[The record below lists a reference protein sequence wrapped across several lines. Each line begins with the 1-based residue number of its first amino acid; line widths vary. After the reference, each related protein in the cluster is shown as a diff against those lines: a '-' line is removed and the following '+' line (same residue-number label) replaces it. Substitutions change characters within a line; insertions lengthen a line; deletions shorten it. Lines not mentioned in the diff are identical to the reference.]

1 MNCLLSQGTFAGQKP
16 SVYTL
21 HERQAIV
28 NSLKQ
33 VVKSAGKWSRSETVS
48 MLVLIVLGG
57 LFVAAGICHFTVRPQ
72 HFSLGWDLLGCGAA
86 TLAAFLML
94 LISDYVLHHAF
105 LIFIP
110 WCLFI
115 LYLGFVEPHFGVGMG
130 VALWGM
136 LGMQLRS

>member
-1 MNCLLSQGTFAGQKP
+1 VS
-16 SVYTL
+16 
-21 HERQAIV
+21 
-28 NSLKQ
+28 SLKQ
-33 VVKSAGKWSRSETVS
+33 VLKNAGNWSRSELGF
-48 MLVLIVLGG
+48 MLVLIILGT
-57 LFVAAGICHFTVRPQ
+57 LFIAGGIYRFTVRPH

-86 TLAAFLML
+86 TVAAFIML

-130 VALWGM
+130 LALWVILVGQM
-136 LGMQLRS
+136 RG